1 VGWRRGS
8 RGDLKRIEGGL
19 VRRPCSPVSRGY
31 LAYVGQ
37 EAPRRFSGYSS
48 ALKLQATPT
57 LPASETSCGVVRCI
71 GASNRRRGLKP
82 DSCG

>member
-8 RGDLKRIEGGL
+8 RGDLKHVEGGP
-19 VRRPCSPVSRGY
+19 VRRPCSPESRGY

-48 ALKLQATPT
+48 ALKPQATPT
-57 LPASETSCGVVRCI
+57 LPASETSRSVVRRI